1 MVTLRITNLPPSTS
15 DSDLHDLC
23 SEFGMVM
30 SAACVTDRE
39 TGKFMG
45 MGFVEMIYG
54 GYDTLHALNFS
65 DFRGHTIQVEEV
77 RRPE

>member
-45 MGFVEMIYG
+45 MGFC
-54 GYDTLHALNFS
+54 
-65 DFRGHTIQVEEV
+65 
-77 RRPE
+77 